1 MTKDIYFNVAAERI
15 RLSVEKDGR
24 LRLLIFDEDGLIQG
38 LPRIF
43 PQLVFN
49 YSEIDILRPKTSE
62 KSLAD
67 FLATTEKHLR
77 LHKHKEFRIEHPHRL
92 KVWEIPITPKSP
104 ALTMNMLK
112 TWWKEL
118 QSFHNSP
125 PHIKEPLF
133 NIFFSLYEAL
143 ELNPISVR
151 RGLEE

>member
-15 RLSVEKDGR
+15 RQSAETDGR

-38 LPRIF
+38 LHRIF

-49 YSEIDILRPKTSE
+49 NFEIQRLRPSTSE

-104 ALTMNMLK
+104 ALTMNQLK
-112 TWWKEL
+112 TWWEEL
-118 QSFHNSP
+118 QSFRNSA

-133 NIFFSLYEAL
+133 NTFFSLYEAL